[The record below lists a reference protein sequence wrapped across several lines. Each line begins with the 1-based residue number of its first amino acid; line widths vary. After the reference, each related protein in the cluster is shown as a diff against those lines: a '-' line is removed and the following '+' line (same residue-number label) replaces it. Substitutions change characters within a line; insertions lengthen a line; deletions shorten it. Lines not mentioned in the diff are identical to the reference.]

1 MSSTRFDLTNGV
13 ATITLDRPDKLNAF
27 SGEMA
32 AELQDAWARCDTDDD
47 VRVVVLTGQ
56 GRAFCAGAD
65 FSDGASVFA
74 APTQTDDKP
83 AFSADPFRF
92 HAWDVRK
99 PVIAAINGHA
109 IGIGLTMTLQ
119 CDLRYVAQDA
129 KLGIVQVRRGVMPDA
144 RAHWS
149 LPRLIGHARAAE
161 ILLTGRMF
169 SGVEAADWG
178 LANEALPA
186 DAVLDRALDVARDIA
201 TNTAP
206 VSVGVTKRLLWRDPE
221 GRSEEIERL
230 ETELHHHLMAGPDAR
245 EGVVAFMEKRD
256 PRWEMTLTDDWPD
269 WLD

>member
-1 MSSTRFDLTNGV
+1 MSVTRFELTDGV
-13 ATITLDRPDKLNAF
+13 ATISLDRPDKLNAF

-32 AELQDAWARCDTDDD
+32 AELQDAWQRCDLDED
-47 VRVVVLTGQ
+47 VRAIVLTGT

-65 FSDGASVFA
+65 FSEGAAVFS
-74 APTQTDDKP
+74 APSDSEDKP
-83 AFSADPFRF
+83 AFSADPFQF

-119 CDLRYVAQDA
+119 CDLRYVAEDA

-161 ILLTGRMF
+161 ILLTGRTF
-169 SGVEAADWG
+169 SGVEAAQWG

-186 DAVLDRALDVARDIA
+186 DDVLNRAQEVAHDIA

-206 VSVGVTKRLLWRDPE
+206 VSVGVSKRLLWRDTD
-221 GRSEEIERL
+221 GDREEIERL
-230 ETELHHHLMAGPDAR
+230 ETQLHQHLMSGPDAR
-245 EGVVAFMEKRD
+245 EGVIAFMEKRE
-256 PRWEMTLTDDWPD
+256 PEWSMTLSNDWPND
-269 WLD
+269 V

>member
-1 MSSTRFDLTNGV
+1 MTATRFDLADGV
-13 ATITLDRPDKLNAF
+13 ATISLDRPDKLNAF
-27 SGEMA
+27 SAEMA
-32 AELQDAWARCDTDDD
+32 SELADAWQRCDTDDD

-65 FSDGASVFA
+65 FSDGSAVFA
-74 APTQTDDKP
+74 APGDSDDKP

-119 CDLRYVAQDA
+119 CDLRYVAEDA

-161 ILLTGRMF
+161 ILLTGRTF
-169 SGVEAADWG
+169 SGTEAAAWG

-186 DAVLDRALDVARDIA
+186 SSVLDRAHEVAQDIA

-206 VSVGVTKRLLWRDPE
+206 VSVGVSKRLLWRDPQ
-221 GRSEEIERL
+221 GDSEEIERL
-230 ETELHHHLMAGPDAR
+230 ETTLHHHLMAGPDAQ
-245 EGVVAFMEKRD
+245 EGVMAFIEKRD
-256 PRWEMTLTDDWPD
+256 PQWQMTINNNWPD
-269 WLD
+269 DL